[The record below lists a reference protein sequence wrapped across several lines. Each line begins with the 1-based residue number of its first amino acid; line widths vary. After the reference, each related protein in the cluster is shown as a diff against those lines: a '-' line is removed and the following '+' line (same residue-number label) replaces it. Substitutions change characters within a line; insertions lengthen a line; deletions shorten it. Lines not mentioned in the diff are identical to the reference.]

1 MENDKKEPLNKDID
15 DNSNED
21 VYREEDVHG
30 ITDGEA
36 ERRLDNLY
44 SQNENIY
51 HNQNPNQREDGQ
63 KYKDEYSGGDKNKTY
78 FHEYSNEVKRN
89 KHYFIVII
97 VLLLCLALTL
107 YLPLLSREN
116 KSTAI
121 KTTTTQES
129 NTNVSS
135 GKTVVTDV
143 SSVIEEIK
151 PALVSVTTVTEY
163 QNPYAQFF
171 GEAGTYT
178 SQGAGSG
185 VIIGKTETELLIV
198 TNNHVIAD
206 TNKIQVT
213 FADEESVNAK
223 IKSIDTNVDIAL
235 LSVSLDSLKDST
247 VKNIKVITIGDS
259 DNLKVGEGVIAAG
272 NALGYGLTITTGVVS
287 ATDREIVSDTNNK
300 NTYIQTDAAI
310 NPGNSGGALLNS
322 AGELI
327 GINVAKYSD
336 TEIEGIGFA
345 IPISS
350 ISSILDSMSKEEVKE
365 EVSDKD
371 KGYLGIAVS
380 DVDSQIS
387 ELYGVPQGARVETVS
402 TKNAEKSGIKE
413 GDIITKFEG
422 KTINN
427 RNELT
432 NYLKYYKKG
441 ETVILTVQRMENN
454 SYKEK
459 EIKITLSS
467 SSDMQ
472 QAEFESQIR
481 TY

>member
-1 MENDKKEPLNKDID
+1 MDDDKKEPLNKDID

-21 VYREEDVHG
+21 VSRAEDVHG

-143 SSVIEEIK
+143 SAVIEEIK

-287 ATDREIVSDTNNK
+287 ATDREIVSDKNNK

-310 NPGNSGGALLNS
+310 NPGNSGGALLNAS
-322 AGELI
+322 GELI

-365 EVSDKD
+365 EVSEKD

-387 ELYGVPQGARVETVS
+387 ELYGVPQGARVKTVS

-432 NYLKYYKKG
+432 NYLKYCKKG
-441 ETVILTVQRMENN
+441 ETVTLTVQKMENN